1 MTELKNLFEVLAEHS
16 IDIHEYTGRMFDIVF
31 EIVTADTFVAGIAS
45 KLLNGDSVS
54 PEERVFVAS
63 PMLIEGRWWRCDDG
77 QSVDIRPY
85 PKAKVVAD
93 AVEKL
98 RHKCNEALSS
108 FSVADEILE

>member
-1 MTELKNLFEVLAEHS
+1 MVSPTIMTEIKNLFEVLAEHS

-45 KLLNGDSVS
+45 KLINGHAVT

-63 PMLIEGRWWRCDDG
+63 PMLIEGRWWRCEDG
-77 QSVDIRPY
+77 QSVDIGPY
-85 PKAKVVAD
+85 PKVRVVAD

-98 RHKCNEALSS
+98 RRKCNEGLS
-108 FSVADEILE
+108 